1 MQLDDARRRWNSS
14 VRKVIVRNY
23 VQFILNALEAILK
36 EGQTSLKYVRLL
48 MKKINV
54 HLQEKYPNYIFYVGL
69 NPPSHPY
76 FPVGIAVSPAKFVE
90 YLDDYLAAQKRC
102 KWCNGI
108 LD

>member
-1 MQLDDARRRWNSS
+1 MIPEGDETQVQERELSE
-14 VRKVIVRNY
+14 NY

-36 EGQTSLKYVRLL
+36 EGQTPLKYVRLL
-48 MKKINV
+48 TEKINA
-54 HLQEKYPNYIFYVGL
+54 HLQEKYPSYIFYVGP

-76 FPVGIAVSPAKFVE
+76 LPVGIAVSAAKFVE
-90 YLDDYLAAQKRC
+90 YLDDYLAEPKRC